1 LASGWHVLLLLI
13 STLVD
18 WNAAKKISSSND
30 SVVRKRWL
38 QASLIV
44 NLGIL
49 GIFKY
54 LDFLI
59 QTWNW
64 SSLQLTGA
72 PEIDT
77 LGLLLPIGIS
87 FYTFQTIS
95 YTIDVYW
102 NKGEPYDDFLSFAC
116 YASLFQYTSMV

>member
-1 LASGWHVLLLLI
+1 M
-13 STLVD
+13 
-18 WNAAKKISSSND
+18 
-30 SVVRKRWL
+30 
-38 QASLIV
+38 
-44 NLGIL
+44 
-49 GIFKY
+49 IFKY

-95 YTIDVYW
+95 YTVDVYR
-102 NKGEPYDDFLSFAC
+102 GFIEPEKEFVLFATYVTFFPQLVAGPILRAKEVIPQLNIKPKFLINDLLSGMRKIIFG
-116 YASLFQYTSMV
+116 LFLKVSENNCLNGLV